1 MDFRTRTNT
10 NHEVVLGKLILI
22 CDLCLTGELSP
33 TLDLGTY
40 SPANSL
46 KVKTDLKLIVA
57 VCNHCSTVHIP
68 NRFPKEIT
76 FPRDYPFRSNVTK
89 ALKLNFESLADVI
102 ESIVPATSSIIEIGS
117 NDGILLGIL
126 RSKGY
131 RVTGVEPTSAALET
145 PTGIPV
151 IKEFFEDCDISKKYN
166 GVILTNTFAHMDDQ
180 NATLKKIKEILLNN
194 GLLIIEV
201 VDLDAMFEKNE
212 FDKFT
217 HEHKVYFDHNTLRNL
232 VASHGFQEI
241 YSEKIPTH
249 GGSIRCIFQLTGESF
264 KIPKLS
270 DQVVLDKFQS
280 MKAALT
286 RISAEVNL
294 EISKAQKLGMDLF
307 LAGATTRGVTL
318 MRSLEVD
325 AEGFYGIL
333 EKPESKRI
341 DTVMPNIGLLV
352 RNENE
357 ISLYA
362 NPFVLILAW
371 HVADELI
378 ANLKKISSNIT
389 FLVPLPNPR
398 LVVT

>member
-1 MDFRTRTNT
+1 
-10 NHEVVLGKLILI
+10 
-22 CDLCLTGELSP
+22 
-33 TLDLGTY
+33 
-40 SPANSL
+40 
-46 KVKTDLKLIVA
+46 
-57 VCNHCSTVHIP
+57 
-68 NRFPKEIT
+68 
-76 FPRDYPFRSNVTK
+76 
-89 ALKLNFESLADVI
+89 
-102 ESIVPATSSIIEIGS
+102 
-117 NDGILLGIL
+117 
-126 RSKGY
+126 
-131 RVTGVEPTSAALET
+131 
-145 PTGIPV
+145 
-151 IKEFFEDCDISKKYN
+151 
-166 GVILTNTFAHMDDQ
+166 MDDQ
-180 NATLKKIKEILLNN
+180 NTTLKKIKEILLNN

-249 GGSIRCIFQLTGESF
+249 GGSIRCIFQLSGEAF

-270 DQVVLDKFQS
+270 DRMVLDKFQS

-307 LAGATTRGVTL
+307 LAGASTRGVTL

-357 ISLYA
+357 ISLYS

-398 LVVT
+398 LIVT